1 MEDCSPH
8 SSRQHQHYRVVATL
22 GCDDEAVA
30 TRWNIATQTKLE
42 AVSMMVGLTVCK
54 QRSESNEM
62 PAVENIQHRTTLEY
76 YLRDADTGG
85 VGVTPLKILRPL
97 GDAADILGSQSCH
110 QKKGGVGWASRFNA
124 ESKKHGT
131 F

>member
-1 MEDCSPH
+1 M
-8 SSRQHQHYRVVATL
+8 AL
-22 GCDDEAVA
+22 GWDNEAVA

-42 AVSMMVGLTVCK
+42 TVLVMVGLTACK
-54 QRSESNEM
+54 QRSETSEM
-62 PAVENIQHRTTLEY
+62 PVVENIQHRATLEY

-110 QKKGGVGWASRFNA
+110 QKKMWCRIGHQGLMHSLKNMVLFSM
-124 ESKKHGT
+124 
-131 F
+131 